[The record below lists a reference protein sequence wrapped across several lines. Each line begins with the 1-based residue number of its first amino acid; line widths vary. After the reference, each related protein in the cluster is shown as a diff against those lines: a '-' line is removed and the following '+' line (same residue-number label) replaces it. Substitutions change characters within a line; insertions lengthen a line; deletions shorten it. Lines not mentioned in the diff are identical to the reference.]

1 MFENFRNQIEKS
13 KNKRKFTIP
22 KDLYLDNNYCKERLN
37 IILFIAKIC
46 EENTKFKDII
56 KKRQDNIIIEI
67 EKSLYNATIK
77 KSNEQM
83 IYINWDNS
91 NFTYQYQLL
100 CNKITKNLDIN
111 SEVNSSY
118 LMDTIIDNNID
129 ISTIAEWTSDKLCPE
144 KSDKIKQNIQARNS
158 QKLNYKTSSLYTC
171 KNCRKKSVT
180 LHEYQGRS
188 LDEGTNLSA
197 ECTFCKFKWII
208 NG

>member
-1 MFENFRNQIEKS
+1 MFENFRNQIENS

-22 KDLYLDNNYCKERLN
+22 KDLYLDKNYCKERFN

-46 EENTKFKDII
+46 EENTKFKNIM
-56 KKRQDNIIIEI
+56 KNRQDNIIIEI

-83 IYINWDNS
+83 IYINWNNS

-100 CNKITKNLDIN
+100 CNKITKNLDIK
-111 SEVNSSY
+111 SEVHSSY

-171 KNCRKKSVT
+171 KNCKKRSVT
-180 LHEYQGRS
+180 IKEFQAKAA
-188 LDEGTNLSA
+188 DEGSNLSLT
-197 ECTFCKFKWII
+197 CLFCGFGWVV
-208 NG
+208 